1 MAQFESAFEA
11 MIKDEGGYQ
20 LITLVGDTGG
30 MTYAGIARNP
40 NPQWPGWALVDRKD
54 FGGALTGMVRDF
66 YRTAFWDRIK
76 GDQIASQEIA
86 SSIFKFAVNTGAVM
100 AIKLAQPSI
109 GATPDGGGGPKTL
122 TLLNGSDPAIFRKS
136 YAVAKITRY
145 AEICNRNRD
154 QSRFLLGWINR
165 TLRGAA

>member
-1 MAQFESAFEA
+1 MAQFEPAFEA

-20 LITLVGDTGG
+20 LTTLVGDTGG

-86 SSIFKFAVNTGAVM
+86 SSIFNFAVNTGAVM
-100 AIKLAQPSI
+100 AIKLAQLSI
-109 GATPDGGGGPKTL
+109 GATPDGGVGPKTL
-122 TLLNGSDPAIFRKS
+122 TLLNGADPAIFRKS